1 MKKSKMKFY
10 SGLSVLGTG
19 GLLANI
25 HGAETPAADAVSAG
39 WQKPAWLT
47 DLSFAA
53 KEAYDDNVL
62 GVAGKTPGLSPHGS
76 LITTISPKL
85 GVNFAPLLGKQNI
98 LQTVSFNYTP
108 DFTFFHNAP
117 AESYNAHRIGD
128 SIKGKV
134 GDFSFLL
141 DNAFLFNDGNSVA
154 PTYAWSQTGPA
165 IDQADKFRNNYAHT
179 MARERRKQ
187 IQDRATVT
195 LQYGLHDFFV
205 RPTASLLYYDMMTD
219 LHNNSVA
226 PYKGYQDYPDRADV
240 NGGLDLGYKVT
251 SDLAFTAGYRYGH
264 QYQAA
269 FPNAI
274 DSATVHG
281 QQMQSSSDYNRF
293 LLGVEGQSWKWL
305 NVRLLGGPDLRSYNS
320 AAPVNDYH
328 PVKYYGEAALTAT
341 LTPSQT
347 VTFAYKQ
354 WQWVSSTGKIPAL
367 DSTYNLN
374 YHWNATKQLGF
385 DLGGR
390 VLNID
395 YTSGNATTGSAP
407 SLRNDI
413 EYTVSAGVSY
423 AFTKHFSASLAYAYD
438 FGRNLQDNLAANL
451 FANYREFDH
460 QTVSLAAQYKF

>member
-1 MKKSKMKFY
+1 
-10 SGLSVLGTG
+10 
-19 GLLANI
+19 
-25 HGAETPAADAVSAG
+25 
-39 WQKPAWLT
+39 
-47 DLSFAA
+47 
-53 KEAYDDNVL
+53 
-62 GVAGKTPGLSPHGS
+62 
-76 LITTISPKL
+76 
-85 GVNFAPLLGKQNI
+85 
-98 LQTVSFNYTP
+98 
-108 DFTFFHNAP
+108 
-117 AESYNAHRIGD
+117 
-128 SIKGKV
+128 
-134 GDFSFLL
+134 
-141 DNAFLFNDGNSVA
+141 
-154 PTYAWSQTGPA
+154 
-165 IDQADKFRNNYAHT
+165 
-179 MARERRKQ
+179 
-187 IQDRATVT
+187 
-195 LQYGLHDFFV
+195 
-205 RPTASLLYYDMMTD
+205 
-219 LHNNSVA
+219 
-226 PYKGYQDYPDRADV
+226 
-240 NGGLDLGYKVT
+240 
-251 SDLAFTAGYRYGH
+251 
-264 QYQAA
+264 
-269 FPNAI
+269 
-274 DSATVHG
+274 
-281 QQMQSSSDYNRF
+281 MQSSSDYNRF
-293 LLGVEGQSWKWL
+293 LLGVEGQPWKWL